1 MAQPARML
9 WTVDEFLAWEATQE
23 ERYEL
28 VNGEVRMMV
37 GASAGH
43 NRIATNLVVAL
54 GNRLIGGP
62 CAVWTHAQKLQV
74 GAHMFYPDVLVT
86 CSRVGDRDLVVED
99 AVLIAEV
106 LSASTAQHDIVA
118 KAPLY
123 RTLPS
128 LRHLLIIS
136 QHALQVEVYS
146 REARG
151 WHLET
156 LTAPDESLD
165 LTALE
170 MTLKLAD
177 LYRGTEVLLGP

>member
-1 MAQPARML
+1 MGEPARML
-9 WTVDEFLAWEATQE
+9 WTVDEFLDWEATQP

-28 VNGEVRMMV
+28 VHGEVRMMV
-37 GASAGH
+37 GAAVAH
-43 NRIATNLVVAL
+43 NRIISTLARLV
-54 GNRLIGGP
+54 GNRLEGGP
-62 CAVWTHAQKLQV
+62 CAVFSHGQKLQV
-74 GAHMFYPDVLVT
+74 GAGIFYPDVLVT

-136 QHALQVEVYS
+136 QHAMQVEFYS

-151 WHLET
+151 WHFET
-156 LTAPDESLD
+156 LTAPDETLD
-165 LTALE
+165 LTALD
-170 MTLKLAD
+170 MSLRLAE
-177 LYRGTEVLLGP
+177 LYRGTEIAP